1 MLSAVGNCYKS
12 SKLLLAYS
20 IRIKQERGGMMYSKI
35 YTYIPLGFEAISTV
49 VEASILPGL
58 PSFSISGLANGRSRD
73 VEARLRAAILN
84 TGLQWPRGR
93 IIVAIAPA
101 WMAKAGSLYD
111 LPIAL
116 AIVEA
121 SGQVGV
127 LVNNAKFTVIGELA
141 LSGKIREVPGIFTCL
156 EEASKREDSYMLLP
170 EGNCREAENFPHL
183 NYIPVSD
190 LGEVLDYYRQVER
203 PKRKKY
209 KERDT
214 GQVRQDEQKDFSQE
228 DRQNFIAF
236 QGQEIAKRGLE
247 IALSGWHSLILL
259 GSPGSGKTM
268 LLSLARSLLPPLSP
282 EENYVLKKIYSI
294 AGKQDSRIANAQRP
308 FFSPHFSLTKAAL
321 TGGGTPI
328 KPGLF
333 SLAHRGI
340 LFLDELTEYNS
351 SKLECLREALSEKEI
366 FLARSNQNVTLPADF
381 LLLAAANPC
390 PCGFAVDRF
399 RACRCPKERI
409 QQYLQKISE
418 PVWDR
423 FHLALSISAE
433 NKYFYDLTE
442 KKEKEKEVEFYQLKA
457 RVERAWTIQK
467 ERHRK
472 VNRVETGMG
481 FHNSSSF
488 HIREAKKYGISDQ
501 LLRYTNRIAEEF
513 HISMRS
519 YTQILRIARTIA
531 DLADLEIV
539 SRENVEEAIFFQ
551 RTKYTMHRGS
561 L

>member
-1 MLSAVGNCYKS
+1 
-12 SKLLLAYS
+12 
-20 IRIKQERGGMMYSKI
+20 MYSKI

-58 PSFSISGLANGRSRD
+58 PSFSISGLASGRSRD

-116 AIVEA
+116 AIIEA

-127 LVNNAKFTVIGELA
+127 LVNNAKLTVIGELG

-156 EEASKREDSYMLLP
+156 EEASKREDSCMLLP
-170 EGNCREAENFPHL
+170 EGNCPEAENFPQL

-203 PKRKKY
+203 PKSKEINKKAI
-209 KERDT
+209 
-214 GQVRQDEQKDFSQE
+214 GQLRQAGQKDFSQE
-228 DRQNFIAF
+228 DWQSFIAF

-247 IALSGWHSLILL
+247 IALAGWHSLILL

-268 LLSLARSLLPPLSP
+268 LLSLARSLLPPLTP
-282 EENYVLKKIYSI
+282 EENYMLKKIYSI
-294 AGKQDSRIANAQRP
+294 AGKQDNRIANGQRP
-308 FFSPHFSLTKAAL
+308 FLSPHFSLTKAAL

-340 LFLDELTEYNS
+340 LFLDELTEYSS
-351 SKLECLREALSEKEI
+351 SKLECLREALSEKQI

-381 LLLAAANPC
+381 LLLSAANPC

-399 RACRCPKERI
+399 RACRCSKVKI

-423 FHLALSISAE
+423 FHLVLSISAE
-433 NKYFYDLTE
+433 NKFFYSLTD
-442 KKEKEKEVEFYQLKA
+442 KKVKEKEKEFFQFKA
-457 RVERAWTIQK
+457 RIERAWTIQK
-467 ERHRK
+467 ERHRQLK
-472 VNRVETGMG
+472 GVEAGMD
-481 FHNSSSF
+481 FHNASSF
-488 HIREAKKYGISDQ
+488 HIHEAKKYGISEQ
-501 LLRYTNRIAEEF
+501 LLHYTNRIAEEL
-513 HISMRS
+513 HISLRS
-519 YTQILRIARTIA
+519 YTQILQIARTLA
-531 DLADLEIV
+531 DLAELETV
-539 SRENVEEAIFFQ
+539 SRENVDEAIFFQ
-551 RTKYTMHRGS
+551 RTKYTIHRGS